1 MIPKVDIIILLALYV
16 LLVYML
22 ATNFNT
28 SKTLNRKKNLLGGS
42 EWLTNI

>member
-1 MIPKVDIIILLALYV
+1 MIPKVDIIILLSLYV

-28 SKTLNRKKNLLGGS
+28 SKILNRKRNLLGGS
-42 EWLTNI
+42 DWLTNI